1 MGRKRG
7 GRCVQLK
14 NDIELHYGKC
24 RIQCAWSL
32 RLQVIN
38 EMSAPAALIFTF
50 YYKGFIISVIYVFA
64 TKSETTLKW
73 CISYP
78 CLHLQ

>member
-7 GRCVQLK
+7 EKCVQLN
-14 NDIELHYGKC
+14 NDIELPYGKC

-38 EMSAPAALIFTF
+38 EMSALAALIFTIYF
-50 YYKGFIISVIYVFA
+50 KSFIISVIYVFA
-64 TKSETTLKW
+64 TKSEPTLKW